1 MNISL
6 TSELEAWVQAKV
18 ESGMYSSASEVIRE
32 ALRLQAQFDHARSEQ
47 LGKLN
52 AVIDA
57 GLHDIDTGRLVDAD
71 ESRSRIEKR
80 RQSRRSA

>member
-18 ESGMYSSASEVIRE
+18 ESGMYTSASEVIRE
-32 ALRLQAQFDHARSEQ
+32 ALRLQAQFDEARTKQ

-52 AVIDA
+52 AAIDA
-57 GLHDIDTGRLVDAD
+57 GLKDIEA
-71 ESRSRIEKR
+71 SRVISEDDSRERIQR
-80 RQSRRSA
+80 RRRAPRGA